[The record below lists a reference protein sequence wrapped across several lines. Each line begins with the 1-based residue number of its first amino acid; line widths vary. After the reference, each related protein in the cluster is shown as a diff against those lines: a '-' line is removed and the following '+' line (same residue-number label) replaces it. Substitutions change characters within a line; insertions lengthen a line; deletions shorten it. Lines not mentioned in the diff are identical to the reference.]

1 MLEHVREIKINVRSL
16 MDMYIIGFFVAVSLS
31 SVVLVIWFRS
41 NQNRISRNYV
51 KRALEMGFEP
61 LEDEDWA
68 LLHRLATLHRR
79 IRIQKLEVR
88 NIYTKQGPDYELYLF
103 DLFVMD
109 LDAPSRISQGNIAVL
124 SRSLRMPR
132 VSIMPTLRTGSY
144 LDNIGDMIRKIF
156 PALAPYK
163 LSTISFEEY
172 PEFEH
177 QYTVYGQDEKAVRSF
192 LSDQVLQR
200 LKREQNWQIE
210 AERDLLAFNKVE
222 TDYLKTLKSDIQIK
236 QLVDDAL
243 TVFDLFKDR

>member
-1 MLEHVREIKINVRSL
+1 
-16 MDMYIIGFFVAVSLS
+16 
-31 SVVLVIWFRS
+31 
-41 NQNRISRNYV
+41 V

-61 LEDEDWA
+61 LEDEDWV
-68 LLHRLATLHRR
+68 LLHRLSTLHRK

-88 NIYTKQGPDYELYLF
+88 NIYTRQGPDYELYLF
-103 DLFVMD
+103 DLFAMN

-144 LDNIGDMIRKIF
+144 LDNIGDMIRKVF
-156 PALAPYK
+156 PTLAPYK
-163 LSTISFEEY
+163 LSIISFEEY

-200 LKREQNWQIE
+200 LKREQNWHIE
-210 AERDLLAFNKVE
+210 AERDLLAFDKVE
-222 TDYLKTLKSDIQIK
+222 TNYLKQLKSDILLK
-236 QLVDDAL
+236 DRVNGSL
-243 TVFDLFKDR
+243 TIFDLFRDR